1 MNYNMLITSRCV
13 QRIILLRV
21 PCIGVGPLTALRTR
35 IQLHQALRCRAI
47 ASSISDEP
55 TTILPPKK
63 TKRRLDDVCMLQY
76 PGLSKNVIQSWIAQG
91 KVKVNEKVVTKSG
104 TQVSEAAAIVVTA
117 EEQKYVCR

>member
-1 MNYNMLITSRCV
+1 MHLNVMVTSRCV
-13 QRIILLRV
+13 QRLLLLRD
-21 PCIGVGPLTALRTR
+21 PYRGVGPLTALRTQ
-35 IQLHQALRCRAI
+35 IQLHQVARCRAVNTSI
-47 ASSISDEP
+47 ADEP
-55 TTILPPKK
+55 KLTDIRKK

-91 KVKVNEKVVTKSG
+91 KVKVNDKVVTKSG

>member
-1 MNYNMLITSRCV
+1 
-13 QRIILLRV
+13 
-21 PCIGVGPLTALRTR
+21 
-35 IQLHQALRCRAI
+35 
-47 ASSISDEP
+47 
-55 TTILPPKK
+55 
-63 TKRRLDDVCMLQY
+63 MLQY